1 MTLYVDTSALFAVLD
16 RDDLNH
22 AEAKVIWSGLIQRD
36 AVLYCSNYV
45 VVECCALIQR
55 LLGKQALRVF
65 LKDMMPMLSVHW
77 IEQGMHES
85 AIEILLEAG
94 KRGPSLV
101 DCTSFGLMKQ
111 LGTRRAFA
119 FDKHF
124 VQQGF
129 ECVDSL

>member
-1 MTLYVDTSALFAVLD
+1 MICYVDTSALFAVLD

-22 AEAKVIWSGLIQRD
+22 AEARAIWSDLIEED
-36 AVLYCSNYV
+36 AELCCSNYV

-55 LLGKQALRVF
+55 RLGKQALRVF

-77 IEQGMHES
+77 IERGMHQS
-85 AIEILLEAG
+85 AVEILLEAG

-101 DCTSFGLMKQ
+101 DCTSFGLMRH
-111 LGTRRAFA
+111 LGTHRAFS